1 MIIISKIV
9 VCITSVL
16 ENATPIANDLRENN
30 FMRIIVNSIWQI
42 LAVSK
47 KNHAFD
53 EIVFSRTISWGS
65 RNNPASRPTKGKA
78 KTILFLLERDQE

>member
-9 VCITSVL
+9 VCITSL
-16 ENATPIANDLRENN
+16 ENEIPIANDLRVNN
-30 FMRIIVNSIWQI
+30 FMRIIVNTIWQI

-53 EIVFSRTISWGS
+53 EIVFSRTIS
-65 RNNPASRPTKGKA
+65 
-78 KTILFLLERDQE
+78 